1 MAARSIGRRCGF
13 AEFRGS
19 APVADV
25 FFSYAREDRDTV
37 DKLDAA
43 FKALKWTTWFDG
55 DIRPG
60 ERYRSAIQREL
71 DSATAVV
78 VLWSVHSVD
87 AEWVHDEADSAK
99 TGDRLVPVVIDR
111 SKPPLGFG
119 QRNVISLIGWDGT
132 AKSDGYKKLISEIAR
147 RIEAQK
153 PRAASP
159 APPPAPPR
167 KSLLTPEFLRRATE
181 TLKTIR
187 ASDPLEVPVLVAKD
201 SGLLTWKPVAGAS
214 SYEVQ
219 RCSDEYF
226 LGPKDSVWEGDDL
239 AYADPA
245 LAIIPVVSPTGRW
258 RSSRSFYYRVRAVR
272 AGSPV
277 EHSEWSEPVRV
288 TSK

>member
-1 MAARSIGRRCGF
+1 M
-13 AEFRGS
+13 
-19 APVADV
+19 ADV

-37 DKLDAA
+37 AKLDAA
-43 FKALKWTTWFDG
+43 FKTLKWTTWFDR

-60 ERYRSAIQREL
+60 ERYRAAIQREL
-71 DSATAVV
+71 ESATAVV

-87 AEWVHDEADSAK
+87 AEWVHDEAEAAK
-99 TGDRLVPVVIDR
+99 DLDRLVPVVIDG

-119 QRNVISLIGWDGT
+119 QRNVISLVGWDGT
-132 AKSDGYKKLISEIAR
+132 AKSDGYQTLISDIAR

-153 PRAASP
+153 
-159 APPPAPPR
+159 PR

-181 TLKTIR
+181 TLKTIG
-187 ASDPLEVPVLVAKD
+187 AGEPLKVPELVAKD
-201 SGLLTWKPVAGAS
+201 SGLLTWKPVAGATG
-214 SYEVQ
+214 YEVQ
-219 RCSDEYF
+219 RCDDAYF
-226 LGPKDSVWEGDDL
+226 LGPKESVWEGDDL
-239 AYADPA
+239 VYADPA

-258 RSSRSFYYRVRAVR
+258 RSSRSFYYRVRATR